1 MLKFL
6 IHLIHKIKRTVKAIT
21 RQGRTNYPT
30 NKKHMK
36 KQLLFI
42 LTFAGFYGAQ
52 AQITITQA
60 DITSAGNVI
69 YRGIDTTYTES
80 YIGPSGSNMIWDYSG
95 MLDDDADTVYFVDP
109 ATLANYSQFPSSNLG
124 IIISSQGTAYA
135 IKDAASLRII
145 GQEADF
151 QFQTIAAATNP
162 PELITKF
169 PATFISN
176 WTNNPVTASP
186 AIPITGFPGFD
197 SARVTISKSK
207 NVIVDA
213 WGSLTTPMGTY
224 NVIRQKEDVTTD
236 QSVEAHSGFGGWIP
250 VQNTSEHILSYLYWA
265 NGVGFP
271 VLQADSLDDGTVN
284 MTWMIQQVPTG
295 IKETASKQDLRV
307 YPNPA
312 SDQVYI
318 MLDANNGVTV
328 TVYDV
333 QGRLVKETEATGAIA
348 PLNTMDLEKGIYTYK
363 VSSAKGLVSSG
374 KFVIAR

>member
-1 MLKFL
+1 
-6 IHLIHKIKRTVKAIT
+6 
-21 RQGRTNYPT
+21 
-30 NKKHMK
+30 MK
-36 KQLLFI
+36 KQLLFA
-42 LTFAGFYGAQ
+42 LTFAGFCGAH

-60 DITSAGNVI
+60 DIASAGNTI
-69 YRGIDTTYTES
+69 YRGIDTAYTEA

-95 MLDDDADTVYFVDP
+95 MIDDDADTVYFVDP
-109 ATLANYSQFPSSNLG
+109 STLANYSQFPSSNLG
-124 IIISSQGTAYA
+124 IVITGQGTAYA
-135 IKDAASLRII
+135 INDAASLRII

-186 AIPITGFPGFD
+186 AFPITGFPGVD

-213 WGSLTTPMGTY
+213 WGSLTTPMGTF

-236 QSVEAHSGFGGWIP
+236 QNIEIHSGFGWVP
-250 VQNTSEHILSYLYWA
+250 FQSTSSHQLSYLHWA

-271 VLQADSLDDGTVN
+271 ILQADSLDDGTVN
-284 MTWMIQQVPTG
+284 MTWMIQAPAG
-295 IKETASKQDLRV
+295 IKETASQKDLRV

-312 SDQVYI
+312 SDLVYI
-318 MLDANNGVTV
+318 MLDANNGVTID
-328 TVYDV
+328 VYDV
-333 QGRLVKETEATGAIA
+333 QGKLVKQTEATGAIA
-348 PLNTMDLEKGIYTYK
+348 QLNTSDLEKGIYTYK
-363 VSSAKGLVSSG
+363 VSSVKGFVSTG
-374 KFVIAR
+374 KFIIAR